1 MSSVPNNLFLV
12 KPLWSSAWT
21 VHWAL
26 FPRLL
31 WLCSV
36 YLQGSLCCFIH
47 IGSSLARVEF
57 SFTSS
62 ITTFSFEK
70 THVSVLF
77 HSRELTYS
85 QQKWPYSTAVQAI
98 YALEVLFPAGLHRS
112 QDGEKDSNI
121 FFYIVFIYL
130 VTFFEI
136 RITIILPSFSFP
148 QTRLCTPLFMASI
161 FLICLLL
168 HACKNTYIHIFC
180 SICLML
186 LGCMF
191 LGLTFWHWITSWC
204 GLPCGGLPLPLP
216 AFLSDP

>member
-85 QQKWPYSTAVQAI
+85 QQKWPYSTVVQAI

-112 QDGEKDSNI
+112 QDI
-121 FFYIVFIYL
+121 FFKMSMYYDYNTEFKR
-130 VTFFEI
+130 FFFSLQLQ
-136 RITIILPSFSFP
+136 ITVIK
-148 QTRLCTPLFMASI
+148 A
-161 FLICLLL
+161 
-168 HACKNTYIHIFC
+168 
-180 SICLML
+180 
-186 LGCMF
+186 
-191 LGLTFWHWITSWC
+191 ITWVK
-204 GLPCGGLPLPLP
+204 
-216 AFLSDP
+216 